1 MSKNSAFYI
10 KRNIDIIIDEIVQY
24 EDDIKLYQKNSD
36 YKNALIDKTKNI
48 EHISLINQFI
58 QNENKLYYENN
69 LKIQKEIKEIKEK
82 IINYKNIPQ
91 DNSKKE
97 IEQNLI
103 KQKCYQNTLYIY
115 KNELSSIYET
125 LKLLKEEKLTT
136 ETELVNLMSMRENL
150 EESIQ
155 NNSKFIFKNL
165 MLSYDNINGN
175 SISLN
180 SSISTMD
187 FTIQI
192 EKFELENF
200 PCNKFSNYIF
210 DILFK
215 YIMSINSTNKNSI
228 HHCINECYEKLK
240 RKIISPR
247 DFTKSCSINIVNSE
261 PKFIDFLI
269 QTKFELLLRY
279 IVKYFYLERIV
290 NEKIH
295 FVNQEYKDSK
305 KFWKIKENDS
315 LEKIKII
322 EKNLKD
328 TLIDFRNI
336 ESKLNLQKQN
346 NNNSIEELNDFLKK
360 KEKEMSLILQAKN
373 NNIEKFRKQ
382 MTELQNKNQIL
393 DIKLSIK
400 QNKNINIQETQN
412 KIEEK
417 FVQIKKQLK
426 ESGDEKE
433 KIINIYLQ
441 EINHLLDNENKENNK
456 KYNSK
461 TENITP
467 VKNSELIYKSHS
479 KASILPKNFEY
490 LFINKENELDK
501 VNRFST
507 IPYNSKNN
515 IQNNLLSPENNKI
528 YFNTIMQEKLSNK
541 ELIQK
546 VSYLYIP
553 CDCYIEL
560 VDENTQIDFNP
571 LKDYDKKLENLNFN
585 KSIIQLNKSNKTL
598 EITQI
603 QKEPIEININLLEKT
618 VVIGCMKK
626 VLNIMQL
633 YKSVYQSNIQLILS
647 DKNLC
652 KQIPNDDIIKC
663 VYNKYYLFSIILS
676 IGKKINLI
684 FLTYKTFK
692 NWLNG
697 MALIIK
703 NKYQL
708 LSIYK

>member
-1 MSKNSAFYI
+1 MSKNSAFNL
-10 KRNIDIIIDEIVQY
+10 KGNIDILIDDILKY
-24 EDDIKLYQKNSD
+24 EDDIKLYQNNCD
-36 YKNALIDKTKNI
+36 YKNALIDKTQNI
-48 EHISLINQFI
+48 EHINLLNQFI

-69 LKIQKEIKEIKEK
+69 LKIQKEIKDIKEK
-82 IINYKNIPQ
+82 ILNYKNISQ

-97 IEQNLI
+97 KEQNLI

-115 KNELSSIYET
+115 KNELSSIKEN

-136 ETELVNLMSMRENL
+136 ETELVNKMSMRENL

-165 MLSYDNINGN
+165 MISYDNINGN

-180 SSISTMD
+180 SSISTLD
-187 FTIQI
+187 YTIQI
-192 EKFELENF
+192 EKFELEKF

-210 DILFK
+210 EILFK
-215 YIMSINSTNKNSI
+215 YIVSINNTNKNSI
-228 HHCINECYEKLK
+228 NHCINECYEKLK
-240 RKIISPR
+240 RKIISPK
-247 DFTKSCSINIVNSE
+247 DFTKSCSINILNSE
-261 PKFIDFLI
+261 PKFIDFLN
-269 QTKFELLLRY
+269 QTKFEILLRY

-290 NEKIH
+290 NEKIL

-315 LEKIKII
+315 LEKIQII
-322 EKNLKD
+322 EKNLND
-328 TLIDFRNI
+328 TLIEFKNI
-336 ESKLNLQKQN
+336 ESKLNIQKQ
-346 NNNSIEELNDFLKK
+346 NNNSIEELKDLLKE
-360 KEKEMSLILQAKN
+360 KEKEMNLILQEKN

-382 MTELQNKNQIL
+382 ITELQNKNQIL
-393 DIKLSIK
+393 DVKLKIK
-400 QNKNINIQETQN
+400 QNNNINIQETQN

-417 FVQIKKQLK
+417 FSQIKTKLK

-441 EINHLLDNENKENNK
+441 EINDLLDNDNQEK
-456 KYNSK
+456 KKNYISK

-467 VKNSELIYKSHS
+467 IKNSELISKSHS
-479 KASILPKNFEY
+479 KTSIFPKNFEDS
-490 LFINKENELDK
+490 FNNKENEFDK
-501 VNRFST
+501 VNKCST
-507 IPYNSKNN
+507 IPYNTKIN
-515 IQNNLLSPENNKI
+515 IKNNLLFPENNKI
-528 YFNTIMQEKLSNK
+528 HFNTIKQEKLSNK

-553 CDCYIEL
+553 CDCFIQL

-571 LKDYDKKLENLNFN
+571 LKDYDKKLETLNFN
-585 KSIIQLNKSNKTL
+585 KSVIQLNKSNKTL

-626 VLNIMQL
+626 VLNVIQL
-633 YKSVYQSNIQLILS
+633 FKSEYQSNIQLILS
-647 DKNLC
+647 DKNLS

-676 IGKKINLI
+676 IRKKINLI

>member
-1 MSKNSAFYI
+1 MSKNSAFNI
-10 KRNIDIIIDEIVQY
+10 KGNIDILIDDILQY
-24 EDDIKLYQKNSD
+24 EDDIKLYQNNCD

-58 QNENKLYYENN
+58 QNENRLYYENN

-82 IINYKNIPQ
+82 ILNYKNISQ

-103 KQKCYQNTLYIY
+103 KQKCYENTLFIY
-115 KNELSSIYET
+115 KNELSSIYEN

-165 MLSYDNINGN
+165 MISYDNINGN

-187 FTIQI
+187 YTIQI
-192 EKFELENF
+192 EKFELEKF

-269 QTKFELLLRY
+269 QNKFELLLRY

-290 NEKIH
+290 NERIH

-315 LEKIKII
+315 LERIKLI

-328 TLIDFRNI
+328 TLIEFRNI
-336 ESKLNLQKQN
+336 ESKINLQKQN
-346 NNNSIEELNDFLKK
+346 NNSIEELKDLLKE
-360 KEKEMSLILQAKN
+360 KEKEMILILQEKN

-382 MTELQNKNQIL
+382 ITELQNKNQIL
-393 DIKLSIK
+393 DVKLNTK

-417 FVQIKKQLK
+417 FSQIKKQLK

-433 KIINIYLQ
+433 KIINIYLK
-441 EINHLLDNENKENNK
+441 EINDFLDNDNKEKNK
-456 KYNSK
+456 KYSSK

-467 VKNSELIYKSHS
+467 IKNNELIYKSHS
-479 KASILPKNFEY
+479 KTSILPKNFEDS
-490 LFINKENELDK
+490 FTNKENELDK
-501 VNRFST
+501 VNIFST

-515 IQNNLLSPENNKI
+515 IKNNLLSPENNTI
-528 YFNTIMQEKLSNK
+528 HFNTIKQEKLSNK

-553 CDCYIEL
+553 CDCFIQL
-560 VDENTQIDFNP
+560 VDEHTQIDFNP
-571 LKDYDKKLENLNFN
+571 LKDYDNKLENLNFN
-585 KSIIQLNKSNKTL
+585 KSVIQLNKSNKTL
-598 EITQI
+598 DITQI

-626 VLNIMQL
+626 VLNVIQL
-633 YKSVYQSNIQLILS
+633 YKTEYQNNIQLILS

-663 VYNKYYLFSIILS
+663 IYNKYYLFSIILS